1 MSVPSTT
8 AAAPPPPTIAGS
20 PAPLSPVAETPPRA
34 AEATA
39 EPVAPGAAAV
49 SEPVAP
55 VATGGPATG
64 EETLEEQK
72 ARLTAKVKDL
82 KTKNKAG
89 MEMPGMEMPGMGMS
103 GMGMLGMGMGMGQD
117 ASFSGQKSQDEKK
130 NDTEKDAKIK
140 SEIDAINKNADDQNA
155 KLSARYE
162 DEKHKCRTTTDSK
175 EKQKC
180 KNEMDKISVSIDEVY
195 TEYITELQKKQ
206 GVYDGDT
213 TPLPLAVFKSGLNFL
228 FNSILIAIKKG
239 QMKKEA
245 LDALEKALKT
255 INIEMGDI
263 QIQAE
268 EKRGVNTNE
277 LAALVSLVN
286 NIKIQTTDKGVPLG
300 PVPEVTKPENSFT
313 KADDKL
319 TGKKKSDDKEL
330 QTPNPD
336 GTPPATT
343 GEAPGGLDANA
354 GEAAALNQD
363 GKPVDAAAPNEPGA
377 VATAVKA
384 GLAAVK
390 AGLTAAGNTIE
401 NTRVEIKNKLTGN
414 TPEETAAKEAEKAA
428 QKEAAKTHRLAAV
441 EAGGGQGG
449 GGNISR
455 KRIHPQYIN
464 QVTENRNKIFKKE
477 LEIINSIRRFHRSHT
492 IRKRDKIN
500 SILGLRK
507 SRNNKNDANHKN
519 TRRRLVQDRHN
530 NYKHRTTKNVEK

>member
-117 ASFSGQKSQDEKK
+117 ASFSGEKSQDAKK
-130 NDTEKDAKIK
+130 NDTENDAKIK
-140 SEIDAINKNADDQNA
+140 SEIDAINKKADVQNA
-155 KLSARYE
+155 KLSAKYE
-162 DEKHKCRTTTDSK
+162 VAKNMFKNTTDSK

-180 KNEMDKISVSIDEVY
+180 KNEMDRISVSIDEVY

-239 QMKKEA
+239 QMKKNS
-245 LDALEKALKT
+245 LDSLEKALEA
-255 INIEMGDI
+255 IDIEMGDI
-263 QIQAE
+263 KTQA
-268 EKRGVNTNE
+268 KDGRGVNTNE

-300 PVPEVTKPENSFT
+300 PVPEVKNSEPGIVA
-313 KADDKL
+313 KLRAGVKKVGASIKKKL
-319 TGKKKSDDKEL
+319 TRTNPDGPEGKEL
-330 QTPNPD
+330 QT
-336 GTPPATT
+336 
-343 GEAPGGLDANA
+343 
-354 GEAAALNQD
+354 LNQD
-363 GKPVDAAAPNEPGA
+363 GKPIDAAAAPNKPRFTAKLRA
-377 VATAVKA
+377 VAT
-384 GLAAVK
+384 AVK

-401 NTRVEIKNKLTGN
+401 NTRVEIKKKLSGNKKSEDGTP
-414 TPEETAAKEAEKAA
+414 PEEPPFDMRNE
-428 QKEAAKTHRLAAV
+428 QF
-441 EAGGGQGG
+441 GGGS
-449 GGNISR
+449 NISR

-519 TRRRLVQDRHN
+519 TRRR
-530 NYKHRTTKNVEK
+530 